1 MNKLNIPNVIMDYI
15 VDDYKKVSWDK
26 EGNQIKKKNLY
37 NNIFRF

>member
-26 EGNQIKKKNLY
+26 EGNQVKK
-37 NNIFRF
+37 